1 MSTTEEEKS
10 TDFVSVKFG
19 TDAQMLNIAIDKF
32 IDNGWDWELNYGY
45 PQDKNYTDRNTQMFQ
60 CTDKAPRKVI
70 EYANDHFQKFTLTM
84 IKQPPAQF
92 VPEHKDKYYLFQQKY
107 NLDDNSQIVRYCVFL
122 EDRKPGHYFEVNG
135 KPLID
140 WKAGDVAVLRPGIY
154 HRSANAGTEFKY
166 TAQITGLLN

>member
-1 MSTTEEEKS
+1 MNTTEGENS
-10 TDFVSVKFG
+10 IDFVLAKFG
-19 TDAQMLNIAIDKF
+19 MDAQMFRIVIDQF
-32 IDNGWDWELNYGY
+32 IDNGWEWELTYGY
-45 PQDKNYTDRNTQMFQ
+45 PQDKDYTDANTKMFQ
-60 CTDKAPRKVI
+60 CVDNAPDKVI
-70 EYANDHFQKFTLTM
+70 EYADRHFRKYSLTM

-107 NLDDNSQIVRYCVFL
+107 NLEDNSQIVRYCVFL
-122 EDRKPGHYFEVNG
+122 EDRKPGHYFEVDG